1 MTDTTYDPASAEVP
15 KNRQRLFLRYF
26 TAILVDLVVLNLF
39 DEYWRHVQIDSFTV
53 SLAAAV
59 LLQALLQMTLI
70 LEHKA
75 ADYFN
80 SKGTSFAKF
89 MRFFSAWFILFVSKF
104 VILGAIK
111 LAFGDGVIFGGPV
124 HGVVAFIAVV
134 FAMLGAE
141 ELIVRIYRRL
151 G

>member
-1 MTDTTYDPASAEVP
+1 MSEFEPASAQVP
-15 KNRQRLFLRYF
+15 NNKQRLFMRYF

-39 DEYWRHVQIDSFTV
+39 DEYWFNVSIDSFSV

-59 LLQALLQMTLI
+59 LLQGLLQITLL

-75 ADYFN
+75 AAYF
-80 SKGTSFAKF
+80 KAKQTALATF
-89 MRFFSAWFILFVSKF
+89 MRFFSAWLILFLSKF
-104 VILGAIK
+104 VILGAVK
-111 LAFGDGVIFGGPV
+111 FTFGDAVVFEGML

-134 FAMLGAE
+134 FAMLAAE
-141 ELIVRIYRRL
+141 EFIVRIYRRL